1 MSTPTPLPDWI
12 HPLREDPRAPAGLKW
27 LDDAERAEQDEA
39 VAAHYA
45 SGWPLGV
52 LWTDTLWEAHNAD
65 LPKMRAVATGPSING
80 RQTMFEYTPIV
91 FTDGEQLLLAL
102 CYSHPTYLWLP
113 CGRDLAELGRLLRGY
128 TEAPRLNRAEFPR
141 VHRACMGFIQQN
153 RVPNPYSGELVAAYP
168 HDLQRHWT
176 FSPFAD
182 THQWGSAYREDPWEP
197 SLAGLNQIHMVVRSR
212 EYVKQ
217 AEGEVCSFTRA
228 TIFSH
233 SHLRMELHRSSMWVM
248 ELRYDPSLGAGVS
261 QAFNERFGGG
271 FPPDLPVDLF
281 GAILG
286 FYHYPAETIHVDET
300 SEGFAVGLH
309 AYTATICHD
318 LGALT
323 ETLRRYG
330 KHPDVK
336 VRAEA
341 QAACIYYNLS
351 ALAEE
356 LWAEETDDELAEIYR
371 RISVHGISGPTYDEQ
386 GEPPDLYRGGGD
398 GEDDE
403 DDEDDEDEDDDSF
416 DDEEDEA

>member
-1 MSTPTPLPDWI
+1 MSTQSPLPDWLS
-12 HPLREDPRAPAGLKW
+12 PLREDPRAPQNLRW
-27 LDDAERAEQDEA
+27 LNEQERAEQDEA
-39 VAAHYA
+39 VAGHYA
-45 SGWPLGV
+45 GGWPLGV
-52 LWTDTLWEAHNAD
+52 LWTDALWEAHMAE

-91 FTDGEQLLLAL
+91 FTDGEQLYLAL

-113 CGRDLAELGRLLRGY
+113 CGRDLGELARLLKGY
-128 TEAPRLNRAEFPR
+128 TEAPRLKRAELPR

-182 THQWGSAYREDPWEP
+182 TYQWGSAFDEDPWEP
-197 SLAGLNQIHMVVRSR
+197 SLEGLNQIDVVIRSR

-217 AEGEVCSFTRA
+217 GDDEVCSFTRS
-228 TIFSH
+228 TVFSH
-233 SHLRMELHRSSMWVM
+233 SYFKMELHRSCLWVM

-286 FYHYPAETIHVDET
+286 FYHYPAETITVAPDEE
-300 SEGFAVGLH
+300 SFPVGLQ

-323 ETLRRYG
+323 DTLRRYA
-330 KHPDVK
+330 KHPNVD
-336 VRAEA
+336 VRAA
-341 QAACIYYNLS
+341 VQSACITYNLS

-356 LWAEETDDELAEIYR
+356 LWAEETDEELLDLYR
-371 RISVHGISGPTYDEQ
+371 RMSQFGVSGPRYDEQ
-386 GEPPDLYRGGGD
+386 GEPPDLYPD
-398 GEDDE
+398 EDEDE
-403 DDEDDEDEDDDSF
+403 DDDDDDDGDDDDSF

>member
-1 MSTPTPLPDWI
+1 MSQQRPLPDWLS
-12 HPLREDPRAPAGLKW
+12 PLREDPRAPVPLTW
-27 LDDAERAEQDEA
+27 LNEQERAEQDEA

-52 LWTDTLWEAHNAD
+52 LWTDLLWEAHMAD
-65 LPKMRAVATGPSING
+65 LQKMRAVATGPSIHG

-91 FTDGEQLLLAL
+91 FTDGEQLFLAL
-102 CYSHPTYLWLP
+102 CYSHPTTLWLP
-113 CGRDLAELGRLLRGY
+113 CGRDLGELARLLRGY
-128 TEAPRLNRAEFPR
+128 TEAPRLKRAEFPR
-141 VHRACMGFIQQN
+141 VHRAGMGFIQQN

-197 SLAGLNQIHMVVRSR
+197 SLEGLNQIHIVIRSR

-217 AEGEVCSFTRA
+217 GDDEVCAFTRS

-233 SHLRMELHRSSMWVM
+233 SQLKMELHRSCMWVA

-261 QAFNERFGGG
+261 QAFNQRFGGG
-271 FPPDLPVDLF
+271 FPEDLPVDLF

-286 FYHYPAETIHVDET
+286 FYHYPAETITVDEDAE
-300 SEGFAVGLH
+300 SFPVGLQ

-318 LGALT
+318 LGLLT
-323 ETLRRYG
+323 ATLRRYA
-330 KHPDVK
+330 KHPEVR
-336 VRAEA
+336 VRAEV
-341 QAACIYYNLS
+341 QAACITYNLS

-356 LWAEETDDELAEIYR
+356 LWADEIDDELAELYR
-371 RISVHGISGPTYDEQ
+371 RMSQFGVTGPTYDEQ
-386 GEPPDLYRGGGD
+386 GEPPDLYPANGD
-398 GEDDE
+398 DD
-403 DDEDDEDEDDDSF
+403 DDDDS
-416 DDEEDEA
+416 DEEGEE